1 MPDEGAEFTLSTVG
15 SAPSIYLR
23 DHKRIGVNMKGIQRF
38 KSILLVMLQGIIT
51 FFFSIILMLTVVLVV
66 LRYGFNTAI
75 IGGNE
80 AMEYLFIYTTAIG
93 AAVALGRREHIKI
106 TYFVD
111 RLPFAMKRVVNLL
124 DLILIGF
131 INGVMV
137 WYSIPWIKSVGSFES
152 PVLRIPNRIVQA
164 SVPIGCSL
172 VILCCL
178 CLLVT
183 DIFEKKQGEF
193 SG

>member
-1 MPDEGAEFTLSTVG
+1 ME
-15 SAPSIYLR
+15 
-23 DHKRIGVNMKGIQRF
+23 GIQRF
-38 KSILLVMLQGIIT
+38 KRILLIVLQGIIT
-51 FFFSIILMLTVVLVV
+51 FFFFIILMLTILLVI

-93 AAVALGRREHIKI
+93 AAVALGKREHIKI

-111 RLPFAMKRVVNLL
+111 KLPLAVKGVVNVL

-131 INGVMV
+131 INGVMI

-164 SVPIGCSL
+164 SVPIGCGL

-178 CLLVT
+178 CLMVT
-183 DIFEKKQGEF
+183 DVFEKKQEGF

>member
-1 MPDEGAEFTLSTVG
+1 ME
-15 SAPSIYLR
+15 
-23 DHKRIGVNMKGIQRF
+23 GIQRF
-38 KSILLVMLQGIIT
+38 QRILLIMLHGIIT
-51 FFFSIILMLTVVLVV
+51 GFFSIILMLTILLVI

-80 AMEYLFIYTTAIG
+80 AVEYLFIYTTAIG
-93 AAVALGRREHIKI
+93 AAVALGKREHIKI

-111 RLPFAMKRVVNLL
+111 KLPLAVKGVVNVL

-131 INGVMV
+131 INGVMI

-164 SVPIGCSL
+164 SVPIGCGL

-178 CLLVT
+178 CLMVI
-183 DIFEKKQGEF
+183 DIFEKKQEEV

>member
-1 MPDEGAEFTLSTVG
+1 MEGIQQL
-15 SAPSIYLR
+15 
-23 DHKRIGVNMKGIQRF
+23 KRI
-38 KSILLVMLQGIIT
+38 LLIMLQGIIT
-51 FFFSIILMLTVVLVV
+51 GFFSIILMLTILLVI

-80 AMEYLFIYTTAIG
+80 AVEYLFIYTTAIG
-93 AAVALGRREHIKI
+93 AAVALGKREHIKI

-111 RLPFAMKRVVNLL
+111 KLPLALKGVVNVL

-131 INGVMV
+131 INGVMI

-164 SVPIGCSL
+164 SVPIGCGL

-178 CLLVT
+178 CLMVI
-183 DIFEKKQGEF
+183 DIFEKKQEEV

>member
-1 MPDEGAEFTLSTVG
+1 MNIEGIQQF
-15 SAPSIYLR
+15 
-23 DHKRIGVNMKGIQRF
+23 KRI
-38 KSILLVMLQGIIT
+38 LLIMLHGIIT
-51 FFFSIILMLTVVLVV
+51 VLFSIILILTILLVI

-93 AAVALGRREHIKI
+93 AAVALGKREHIKI

-111 RLPFAMKRVVNLL
+111 KLPLAMKSVVNVL

-131 INGVMV
+131 INGVMI

-178 CLLVT
+178 CLVVT
-183 DIFEKKQGEF
+183 DIFEKKQGGF

>member
-1 MPDEGAEFTLSTVG
+1 
-15 SAPSIYLR
+15 
-23 DHKRIGVNMKGIQRF
+23 VNMEGIQRL
-38 KSILLVMLQGIIT
+38 KRILLIMLQGIIT
-51 FFFSIILMLTVVLVV
+51 GLFSIILMLTILLVI

-93 AAVALGRREHIKI
+93 AAVALGKREHIKI
-106 TYFVD
+106 TYLVD
-111 RLPFAMKRVVNLL
+111 KLPLAVKGVVNVL

-131 INGVMV
+131 INGVMI

-164 SVPIGCSL
+164 SVPIGCGL

-178 CLLVT
+178 CLMVI
-183 DIFEKKQGEF
+183 DIFEKKQEEF

>member
-1 MPDEGAEFTLSTVG
+1 ME
-15 SAPSIYLR
+15 
-23 DHKRIGVNMKGIQRF
+23 GIQRF
-38 KSILLVMLQGIIT
+38 KGILLIMLQGIIT
-51 FFFSIILMLTVVLVV
+51 GLFSIILILTILLVI

-80 AMEYLFIYTTAIG
+80 AVEYLFIYTTAIG
-93 AAVALGRREHIKI
+93 AAVALGKREHIKI

-111 RLPFAMKRVVNLL
+111 KLPLAVKGVVNVL

-131 INGVMV
+131 INAVMI

-164 SVPIGCSL
+164 SVPIGCGL

-178 CLLVT
+178 CLLVI
-183 DIFEKKQGEF
+183 DIFEKKQEVF

>member
-1 MPDEGAEFTLSTVG
+1 LPEEGAEFTLSTLG
-15 SAPSIYLR
+15 LAPSIYLR
-23 DHKRIGVNMKGIQRF
+23 DHKRTGVNIKGIQRF
-38 KSILLVMLQGIIT
+38 KRILLVILECIIT
-51 FFFSIILMLTVVLVV
+51 LFFIIILMLTVVLVI

-111 RLPFAMKRVVNLL
+111 RLPLSMKRVVNLV

-131 INGVMV
+131 INGVMI

-178 CLLVT
+178 CLVVT

>member
-1 MPDEGAEFTLSTVG
+1 ME
-15 SAPSIYLR
+15 
-23 DHKRIGVNMKGIQRF
+23 GIQRF
-38 KSILLVMLQGIIT
+38 KRILLIVLQGIIT
-51 FFFSIILMLTVVLVV
+51 FLFFTILMLTILLVI

-93 AAVALGRREHIKI
+93 AAVALGKREHIKI

-111 RLPFAMKRVVNLL
+111 KLPLAVKGVVNVL

-131 INGVMV
+131 INGVMI

-164 SVPIGCSL
+164 SVPIGCGL

-178 CLLVT
+178 CLMVT
-183 DIFEKKQGEF
+183 DVFEKKQEEF

>member
-1 MPDEGAEFTLSTVG
+1 VSME
-15 SAPSIYLR
+15 
-23 DHKRIGVNMKGIQRF
+23 GIQRF
-38 KSILLVMLQGIIT
+38 KRILLIVLQGIIT
-51 FFFSIILMLTVVLVV
+51 FFFTTILMLTILLVI

-93 AAVALGRREHIKI
+93 AAVALGKREHIKI

-111 RLPFAMKRVVNLL
+111 KLPLAVQGVVNVL

-131 INGVMV
+131 INGVMI

-164 SVPIGCSL
+164 SVPIGCGL

-178 CLLVT
+178 CLMVT
-183 DIFEKKQGEF
+183 DVFEKKQEEF

>member
-1 MPDEGAEFTLSTVG
+1 LPEEGAEFTLSTVG
-15 SAPSIYLR
+15 LAPSINFR
-23 DHKRIGVNMKGIQRF
+23 DHKRIGVNMEGIQRF
-38 KSILLVMLQGIIT
+38 KRILLIILQGIIT
-51 FFFSIILMLTVVLVV
+51 FFFSIILILTILLVV

-93 AAVALGRREHIKI
+93 AAVALGKREHIKI

-111 RLPFAMKRVVNLL
+111 SLPLAVKRVVNVL

-131 INGVMV
+131 INGVMI

-193 SG
+193 SE

>member
-1 MPDEGAEFTLSTVG
+1 LTGESAGSKFSPIGSALSTDFQGRRRV
-15 SAPSIYLR
+15 SS
-23 DHKRIGVNMKGIQRF
+23 KVEGIQRF
-38 KSILLVMLQGIIT
+38 KGILLIILDSVIT
-51 FFFSIILMLTVVLVV
+51 FFFSVIFMLTVLLVV
-66 LRYGFNTAI
+66 LRYVFNTAI

-93 AAVALGRREHIKI
+93 AAAALGRREHIKI

-111 RLPFAMKRVVNLL
+111 KLPNAIRRVVDFL

-131 INGVMV
+131 INGVMI

-172 VILCCL
+172 IIVCCMCFIATHILG
-178 CLLVT
+178 
-183 DIFEKKQGEF
+183 KKRGGC
-193 SG
+193 SR

>member
-1 MPDEGAEFTLSTVG
+1 MEGIL
-15 SAPSIYLR
+15 
-23 DHKRIGVNMKGIQRF
+23 RF
-38 KSILLVMLQGIIT
+38 KRILLVTLEGVIT
-51 FFFSIILMLTVVLVV
+51 FFFSVILLLTILLVI
-66 LRYGFNTAI
+66 LRYVFNTGI
-75 IGGNE
+75 VGGNE

-93 AAVALGRREHIKI
+93 ASVALAKKDHIKI

-111 RLPFAMKRVVNLL
+111 KLPPAIKKVVDIF

-131 INGVMV
+131 INGVMI

-152 PVLRIPNRIVQA
+152 PVLRIPNRIIQA

-178 CLLVT
+178 CLIVT
-183 DIFEKKQGEF
+183 DIFEKKQREI

>member
-1 MPDEGAEFTLSTVG
+1 LPQEGAEFRLSTVG
-15 SAPSIYLR
+15 LAPSVYFR
-23 DHKRIGVNMKGIQRF
+23 DHKRIGVNVEGIQRF
-38 KSILLVMLQGIIT
+38 KRILLVILDCIIT
-51 FFFSIILMLTVVLVV
+51 FFFSIILMLTVVLVI

-80 AMEYLFIYTTAIG
+80 AMEYFFIYTTAIG
-93 AAVALGRREHIKI
+93 AAVALGKREHIKI
-106 TYFVD
+106 TYFID
-111 RLPFAMKRVVNLL
+111 RLPLAMKSVVNVL

-131 INGVMV
+131 INAVMI

-172 VILCCL
+172 VIVCCL
-178 CLLVT
+178 CLMVT
-183 DIFEKKQGEF
+183 DIFEKKQGGF

>member
-1 MPDEGAEFTLSTVG
+1 MIEEGAEFTFSTVG
-15 SAPSIYLR
+15 SALSINFR
-23 DHKRIGVNMKGIQRF
+23 DHKRIGVNMEGIQLF
-38 KSILLVMLQGIIT
+38 KRIMLIILEGFIT
-51 FFFSIILMLTVVLVV
+51 FFFSVILILTIILVI
-66 LRYGFNTAI
+66 LRYVFNTGI

-93 AAVALGRREHIKI
+93 AAAALGRREHIKI
-106 TYFVD
+106 MYFVD
-111 RLPFAMKRVVNLL
+111 KLPFTMKKVVNIL

-131 INGVMV
+131 INGVMI

-152 PVLRIPNRIVQA
+152 PVLRIPNRIIQV

-178 CLLVT
+178 CLMVT
-183 DIFEKKQGEF
+183 GIFEKKQGGS

>member
-1 MPDEGAEFTLSTVG
+1 
-15 SAPSIYLR
+15 
-23 DHKRIGVNMKGIQRF
+23 VNMEGIQRF
-38 KSILLVMLQGIIT
+38 KGILLIMLQGIIT
-51 FFFSIILMLTVVLVV
+51 GLFSIILILTILLVI

-93 AAVALGRREHIKI
+93 AAVALGKREHIKI

-111 RLPFAMKRVVNLL
+111 KLPLAMRSVVNVL

-131 INGVMV
+131 INGVMI

-164 SVPIGCSL
+164 SVPIGCGL

-178 CLLVT
+178 CLVVT
-183 DIFEKKQGEF
+183 DIFEKKQEGF

>member
-1 MPDEGAEFTLSTVG
+1 LPEEGAEFTLSMLG
-15 SAPSIYLR
+15 LAPSIYFR
-23 DHKRIGVNMKGIQRF
+23 DHKRIGVNMEGIQRF
-38 KSILLVMLQGIIT
+38 KKILLVILECIIT
-51 FFFSIILMLTVVLVV
+51 FFFSVILMLTVVLVI

-111 RLPFAMKRVVNLL
+111 RLPLAMKSVVNVL

-131 INGVMV
+131 INGVMI
-137 WYSIPWIKSVGSFES
+137 WYSIPWIRSVGSFES

-178 CLLVT
+178 CLMVI
-183 DIFEKKQGEF
+183 DIFEKKQGGF

>member
-1 MPDEGAEFTLSTVG
+1 ME
-15 SAPSIYLR
+15 
-23 DHKRIGVNMKGIQRF
+23 GIQRF
-38 KSILLVMLQGIIT
+38 KRILLVILDGVIT
-51 FFFSIILMLTVVLVV
+51 FFFFVILILTIVLVL

-80 AMEYLFIYTTAIG
+80 AIEYLFIYTTAIG
-93 AAVALGRREHIKI
+93 AAVALGRREHITI

-111 RLPFAMKRVVNLL
+111 KFPLAMRSVVDVL
-124 DLILIGF
+124 DLILIAF
-131 INGVMV
+131 INGIMI

-152 PVLRIPNRIVQA
+152 PVLRIPNKIVQV

-172 VILCCL
+172 VVLCCL
-178 CLLVT
+178 CLMVT
-183 DIFEKKQGEF
+183 EIIGKKWGGF

>member
-1 MPDEGAEFTLSTVG
+1 ME
-15 SAPSIYLR
+15 
-23 DHKRIGVNMKGIQRF
+23 GIQRF
-38 KSILLVMLQGIIT
+38 QRILLIMLQGIIT
-51 FFFSIILMLTVVLVV
+51 GFFFIILMLTILLVI

-93 AAVALGRREHIKI
+93 AAVALGKREHIKI

-111 RLPFAMKRVVNLL
+111 KLPLAVKGVANVL

-131 INGVMV
+131 INGVMI
-137 WYSIPWIKSVGSFES
+137 WYSFPWIKSVGSFES

-164 SVPIGCSL
+164 SVPIGCGL

-178 CLLVT
+178 CLMVI
-183 DIFEKKQGEF
+183 DIFEKKQEEF

>member
-1 MPDEGAEFTLSTVG
+1 ME
-15 SAPSIYLR
+15 
-23 DHKRIGVNMKGIQRF
+23 GIQRF
-38 KSILLVMLQGIIT
+38 KRILLIVLQGIIT
-51 FFFSIILMLTVVLVV
+51 FLFFTILMLTILLVI

-93 AAVALGRREHIKI
+93 AAVALGKREHIKI

-111 RLPFAMKRVVNLL
+111 KLPLAVKGVVNVL

-131 INGVMV
+131 INGVMI

-164 SVPIGCSL
+164 SVPIGCGL

-178 CLLVT
+178 CLMVT
-183 DIFEKKQGEF
+183 DVFEKK
-193 SG
+193 

>member
-1 MPDEGAEFTLSTVG
+1 ME
-15 SAPSIYLR
+15 
-23 DHKRIGVNMKGIQRF
+23 GIQRF
-38 KSILLVMLQGIIT
+38 KRILLIVLQGIIT
-51 FFFSIILMLTVVLVV
+51 FLFFTILMLTILLVI

-93 AAVALGRREHIKI
+93 AAVALGKREHIKI

-111 RLPFAMKRVVNLL
+111 KLPLAVKGVVNVL

-131 INGVMV
+131 INGVMI

-164 SVPIGCSL
+164 SVPIGCGL

-178 CLLVT
+178 CLMVT
-183 DIFEKKQGEF
+183 DVFEKKQEGF

>member
-1 MPDEGAEFTLSTVG
+1 MSME
-15 SAPSIYLR
+15 
-23 DHKRIGVNMKGIQRF
+23 GIQRF
-38 KSILLVMLQGIIT
+38 KRILLIVLQGIIT
-51 FFFSIILMLTVVLVV
+51 FFFFIILMLTILLVI

-93 AAVALGRREHIKI
+93 AAVALGKREHIKI

-111 RLPFAMKRVVNLL
+111 KLPLAVQGVVNVL

-131 INGVMV
+131 INGVMI

-164 SVPIGCSL
+164 SVPIGCGL

-178 CLLVT
+178 CLMVT
-183 DIFEKKQGEF
+183 DVFEKKQEEF